1 MELREDEIEAILK
14 FDGGYMQVV
23 SPKSPAMKYIAIITG
38 KGRVLTRDSESRI
51 DAVRQVWALY
61 LQYTSEHPD
70 KKDDG
75 YWLYENALGD
85 VEVQLIKNRRKHD
98 DKENGNGK

>member
-1 MELREDEIEAILK
+1 MEIREDEIEAILK
-14 FDGGYMQVV
+14 FDGSNMIVV
-23 SPKSPAMKYIAIITG
+23 RPNSPVKNYIAIITG

-75 YWLYENALGD
+75 YWLYENAMGE
-85 VEVQLIKNRRKHD
+85 VEVQLMKNREKLRAE
-98 DKENGNGK
+98 ENDNGK